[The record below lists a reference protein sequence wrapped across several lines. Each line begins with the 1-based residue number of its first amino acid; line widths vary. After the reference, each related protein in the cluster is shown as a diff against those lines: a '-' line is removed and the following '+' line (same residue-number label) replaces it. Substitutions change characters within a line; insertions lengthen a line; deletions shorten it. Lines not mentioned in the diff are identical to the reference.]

1 MAKKKMPPQLVE
13 YYKKK
18 SGSKDGDK
26 AEESAEKG
34 LKAAKA
40 AKKHKDCNC
49 KDK

>member
-1 MAKKKMPPQLVE
+1 MAKKKMPPHLVE

-18 SGSKDGDK
+18 NASKEGKD

-40 AKKHKDCNC
+40 AKKHKC
-49 KDK
+49 KCEK